1 MNRDRDR
8 DRDKTD
14 TTRAR
19 AREREQRN
27 GGPDR
32 DRKHSRER
40 SISPKRVWPARDGE
54 RERDAN
60 QESAIHARERERAGW
75 GGQES
80 SRGKRERSRDELDK
94 IRDWSLD
101 RDRGKSDKGR
111 AEIDRERYR
120 GKQRDQ
126 DRGKVGNAGGKKE
139 GCRDRERVG
148 NSDHSLA
155 KSLGRPNFA
164 RAGGRG
170 SSRGREGRR
179 EREKEEKTR
188 GNGGV
193 EVGKGRETDRYSER
207 DSNRDRQ
214 RGRERDR
221 ERDRDRE
228 REYTQAQ
235 RPSKQ
240 FKHVNKL
247 NQQPSN
253 SSGTMCS
260 SHLIAT
266 QIKCELHNKNRGT
279 VNLMREPNPTTHGT
293 TMRWVCKPGKE
304 CKGPD
309 GRTAEVIFPH
319 ITQIKCEVHNKNRSA
334 ANLMQEK
341 NPHTQVLS
349 LLLSLLTT
357 QFTCFTRTKVQILTP
372 EELLFLRGPLCDGFA
387 GRDWNARAPQLCVN
401 PWSSVLGGQTAP
413 RRVAKVFPT
422 NNSSTIMPTAQN
434 HRQEQSLTT

>member
-1 MNRDRDR
+1 MSR
-8 DRDKTD
+8 
-14 TTRAR
+14 
-19 AREREQRN
+19 
-27 GGPDR
+27 GGTKGGEYR
-32 DRKHSRER
+32 RKE
-40 SISPKRVWPARDGE
+40 E
-54 RERDAN
+54 RERDSN

-120 GKQRDQ
+120 GKQRDL

-155 KSLGRPNFA
+155 KSLDRTNIA

-179 EREKEEKTR
+179 EREKEEKTV
-188 GNGGV
+188 GNGGG

-221 ERDRDRE
+221 ERNTGRE

-240 FKHVNKL
+240 FMHVNKL

-260 SHLIAT
+260 SRLIAT

-304 CKGPD
+304 CKGAD
-309 GRTAEVIFPH
+309 GRIAEVIVPH

-341 NPHTQVLS
+341 NPHTQVLR
-349 LLLSLLTT
+349 LLLTLLALL
-357 QFTCFTRTKVQILTP
+357 VQ
-372 EELLFLRGPLCDGFA
+372 
-387 GRDWNARAPQLCVN
+387 
-401 PWSSVLGGQTAP
+401 
-413 RRVAKVFPT
+413 KYKY
-422 NNSSTIMPTAQN
+422 
-434 HRQEQSLTT
+434 